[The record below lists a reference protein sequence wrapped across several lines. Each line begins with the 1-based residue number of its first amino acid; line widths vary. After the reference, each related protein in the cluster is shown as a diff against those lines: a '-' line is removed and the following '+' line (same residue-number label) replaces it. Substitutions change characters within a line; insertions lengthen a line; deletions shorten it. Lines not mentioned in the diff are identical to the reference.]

1 VTEGDQ
7 DLGARRLLAQQT
19 DDLRPQDRRGIRR
32 ERRNALRVEEDHA
45 GPADAAARSIR
56 RVELHDEEVAFVLE
70 HVLPE
75 GEPGQRLAANV
86 LEQRE
91 VLLASLERLFH
102 RDHAVPKHA
111 CLAHQFSV
119 ATRSAAAVLIR
130 SSVRCRGKSR
140 AR

>member
-1 VTEGDQ
+1 MAEGDQ
-7 DLGARRLLAQQT
+7 DLGAGSLLAQEPH
-19 DDLRPQDRRGIRR
+19 DLRPQNRRGIRR

-56 RVELHDEEVAFVLE
+56 RVELHDEEVALVLE

-75 GEPGQRLAANV
+75 GETRQRLAANV
-86 LEQRE
+86 LQQRE

-102 RDHAVPKHA
+102 RDHAVPEHA

-119 ATRSAAAVLIR
+119 ATRDVAAVFIR
-130 SSVRCRGKSR
+130 SSVRCRGRSR